1 MANKKHTYYVEYVY
15 EYEILLPEDNEW
27 FRDGMCEAE
36 IVSNQ
41 LKRNIPKY
49 LKEKVFND
57 LKSDNIRNFK
67 FKITEMYL
75 TTDDACL

>member
-1 MANKKHTYYVEYVY
+1 MARRKYTYYVEYVY

-27 FRDGMCEAE
+27 FRDEMCEAE
-36 IVSNQ
+36 IVCNQ
-41 LKRNIPKY
+41 LKRDIPKY

-67 FKITEMYL
+67 FKITDMYL
-75 TTDDACL
+75 TSDDACL